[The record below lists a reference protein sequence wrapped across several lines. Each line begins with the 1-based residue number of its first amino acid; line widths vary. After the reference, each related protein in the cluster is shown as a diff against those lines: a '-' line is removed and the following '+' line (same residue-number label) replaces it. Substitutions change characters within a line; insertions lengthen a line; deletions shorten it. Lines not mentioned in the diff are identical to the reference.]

1 MVTVIRAVELG
12 LRKHGH
18 WIFQGLSLEAP
29 PGSLVAVVGPSDSGR
44 SCFLL
49 ALAGRMKVT
58 RGELTVD
65 GARSVRGKVAVA
77 RVRPP
82 IDLTPELRVGEHA
95 RERRRLER
103 VGKDAFGRACSA
115 LGWNA
120 PEKELTEELDAA
132 DRTLLCAALG
142 LMAGKPVVVLDD
154 VHDNT
159 ATDRQEQVWLALR
172 RACDAGATIVAS
184 TVEEA
189 PARGLADGWVR
200 CARA

>member
-1 MVTVIRAVELG
+1 VIRAVELG

-18 WIFQGLSLEAP
+18 WIFQELSLEAP
-29 PGSLVAVVGPSDSGR
+29 PGSLIAVVGPSDSGR

-58 RGELTVD
+58 TGELTVD
-65 GARSVRGKVAVA
+65 GAKAVRTKVAVA

-82 IDLTPELRVGEHA
+82 IDLTPELRVNEHA

-103 VGKDAFGRACSA
+103 VGRGAFDEACEA
-115 LGWNA
+115 LGWQA
-120 PEKELTEELDAA
+120 PAREPVEELDAA
-132 DRTLLCAALG
+132 DKTLLCAALG

-159 ATDRQEQVWLALR
+159 SAERQKHVWQALR

-184 TVEEA
+184 TVEEG
-189 PARGLADGWVR
+189 PAHGPADGWVR